1 MDVKTAVNAIRI
13 LSADQVQKA
22 NSGHPGLPLGAA
34 PIAYELWANHMIHN
48 PKNPKWINR
57 DRFILSAGHGSA
69 MLYSLLHLFGYDLP
83 ISELKR
89 FRQLDSLTPGH
100 PEYGH
105 TTGVEA
111 TTGPLGAGLGMAVGM
126 AIAEKHLAKRYNRD
140 GYNIFDHY
148 TYALC
153 GDGCLMEG
161 ISYEV
166 LSLAG
171 TLGLDKLI
179 VLYDSNSITIEGGTD
194 LAFTED
200 VTKRFEAMGF
210 QTLEVSDGNDL
221 AAVGRAIEEAKSD
234 KNRPS
239 FIKITTVIGYGVP
252 AKAGKASAHGEPLGE
267 ENVKILRE
275 NLGWKHDEPFFVP
288 EEVYQYYNELTAK
301 GAASEDAWNKMFAAY
316 SDAYPEL
323 SAELEA
329 CLNGSNAAKLEND
342 ENYWQRGTKA
352 NATRNISGSI
362 INYVKDVVTELIGGS
377 ADLGPSNKTV
387 MQAEAALSKDTPEGR
402 NIHFGVRELGM
413 TAVANGILLHGG
425 LRTYIATFLVFA
437 DYMKPML
444 RLASLMKIPQIA
456 VLSHDSIGVGE
467 DGPTHQPI
475 EQLTMLRG
483 MPNMNVWRP
492 ADEME
497 TRVAWF
503 SALTQKE
510 TPSCIALSRQNLPVI
525 ENSSKE
531 ALKGAYIVHKEK
543 GSAPDIILMAS
554 GSELSIAID
563 AAKVLEDE
571 GKAVRVVSVPC
582 LDVFEKQSE
591 EYKESI
597 LPFNCRK
604 RVAVEAAS
612 SVSWGKYVGLDGA
625 YVTMDGFGESAPAR
639 ELFNRFGFTA
649 QNVAAVARSLFI
661 DA

>member
-13 LSADQVQKA
+13 LSADQVQRA

-48 PKNPKWINR
+48 PRNPRWINR
-57 DRFILSAGHGSA
+57 DRFILSAGHGSS

-83 ISELKR
+83 LSELKR

-126 AIAEKHLAKRYNRD
+126 ALAEKHLAKRYNRD
-140 GYNIFDHY
+140 GYNVFDHY

-179 VLYDSNSITIEGGTD
+179 VLYDSNSITIEGSTD

-234 KNRPS
+234 KSRPS

-275 NLGWKHDEPFFVP
+275 SLGWKYDEPFYVP
-288 EEVYQYYNELTAK
+288 EEVYQHYNELTAK

-316 SDAYPEL
+316 SEAYPEL
-323 SAELEA
+323 SAELDA

-342 ENYWQRGTKA
+342 ENYWQKGTKA
-352 NATRNISGSI
+352 NATRNISGNI

-387 MQAEAALSKDTPEGR
+387 MKDEASLSKDTPEGR

-413 TAVANGILLHGG
+413 TAIANGILLHGG

-475 EQLTMLRG
+475 EQLTMLRS

-492 ADEME
+492 ADETE

-563 AAKVLEDE
+563 AAKLLESE

-582 LDVFEKQSE
+582 LDVFDKQSE

-597 LPFNCRK
+597 LPSDCRK

-625 YVTMDGFGESAPAR
+625 YVTMNGFGESAPAG
-639 ELFNRFGFTA
+639 ELFDRFGFTA
-649 QNVAAVARSLFI
+649 QNVAAVARSLFN
-661 DA
+661 

>member
-13 LSADQVQKA
+13 LSADQVQRA

-48 PKNPKWINR
+48 PRNPKWINR
-57 DRFILSAGHGSA
+57 DRFILSAGHGSS

-83 ISELKR
+83 LSELKR

-126 AIAEKHLAKRYNRD
+126 ALAEKHLAKRYNRD
-140 GYNIFDHY
+140 GYNVFDHY

-179 VLYDSNSITIEGGTD
+179 VLYDSNSITIEGSTD

-234 KNRPS
+234 KSRPS

-275 NLGWKHDEPFFVP
+275 SLGWKYDEPFYVP
-288 EEVYQYYNELTAK
+288 EEVYQHYNELTAK
-301 GAASEDAWNKMFAAY
+301 GAASEDAWDKMFAAY
-316 SDAYPEL
+316 SEAYPEL
-323 SAELEA
+323 SAELDA

-342 ENYWQRGTKA
+342 ENYWQKGTKA
-352 NATRNISGSI
+352 NATRNISGNI

-387 MQAEAALSKDTPEGR
+387 MKDEASLSKDTPEGR

-413 TAVANGILLHGG
+413 TAIANGILLHGG

-475 EQLTMLRG
+475 EQLTMLRS

-492 ADEME
+492 ADETE

-563 AAKVLEDE
+563 AAKLLESE

-582 LDVFEKQSE
+582 LDVFDKQSE

-597 LPFNCRK
+597 LPSDCRK

-625 YVTMDGFGESAPAR
+625 YVTMDGFGESAPAG
-639 ELFNRFGFTA
+639 ELFDRFGFTA
-649 QNVAAVARSLFI
+649 QNVAAVARSLFN
-661 DA
+661 

>member
-13 LSADQVQKA
+13 LSADQVQRA

-48 PKNPKWINR
+48 PRNPKWINR
-57 DRFILSAGHGSA
+57 DRFILSAGHGSS

-83 ISELKR
+83 LSELKR

-126 AIAEKHLAKRYNRD
+126 ALAEKHLAKRYNRD
-140 GYNIFDHY
+140 GYNVFDHY

-179 VLYDSNSITIEGGTD
+179 VLYDSNSITIEGSTD

-234 KNRPS
+234 KSRPS

-275 NLGWKHDEPFFVP
+275 SLGWKYDEPFYVP
-288 EEVYQYYNELTAK
+288 EEVYQHYNELTAK

-316 SDAYPEL
+316 SEAYPEL
-323 SAELEA
+323 SAELDA

-342 ENYWQRGTKA
+342 ENYWQKGTKA
-352 NATRNISGSI
+352 NATRNISGNI

-387 MQAEAALSKDTPEGR
+387 MKDEASLSKDTPEGR

-413 TAVANGILLHGG
+413 TAIANGILLHGG

-563 AAKVLEDE
+563 AAKLLESE

-582 LDVFEKQSE
+582 LDVFDKQSE

-597 LPFNCRK
+597 LPSDCRK

-625 YVTMDGFGESAPAR
+625 YVTMNGFGESAPAG

-649 QNVAAVARSLFI
+649 QNVAAVARSLFN
-661 DA
+661 

>member
-1 MDVKTAVNAIRI
+1 
-13 LSADQVQKA
+13 
-22 NSGHPGLPLGAA
+22 
-34 PIAYELWANHMIHN
+34 
-48 PKNPKWINR
+48 
-57 DRFILSAGHGSA
+57 
-69 MLYSLLHLFGYDLP
+69 
-83 ISELKR
+83 
-89 FRQLDSLTPGH
+89 
-100 PEYGH
+100 
-105 TTGVEA
+105 
-111 TTGPLGAGLGMAVGM
+111 LGAGLGMAVGM

-597 LPFNCRK
+597 LPSNCRK

-625 YVTMDGFGESAPAR
+625 YVTMDGFGESAPAG

>member
-13 LSADQVQKA
+13 LSADQVQRA

-48 PKNPKWINR
+48 PRNPKWINR
-57 DRFILSAGHGSA
+57 DRFILSAGHGSS

-83 ISELKR
+83 LSELKR

-126 AIAEKHLAKRYNRD
+126 ALAEKHLAKRYNRD
-140 GYNIFDHY
+140 GYNVFDHY

-179 VLYDSNSITIEGGTD
+179 VLYDSNSITIEGSTD

-234 KNRPS
+234 KSRPS

-275 NLGWKHDEPFFVP
+275 SLGWKYDEPFYVP
-288 EEVYQYYNELTAK
+288 EEVYQHYNELTAK

-316 SDAYPEL
+316 SEAYPEL
-323 SAELEA
+323 SAELDA

-342 ENYWQRGTKA
+342 ENYWQKGTKA
-352 NATRNISGSI
+352 NATRNISGNI

-387 MQAEAALSKDTPEGR
+387 MKDEASLSKDTPEGR

-413 TAVANGILLHGG
+413 TAIANGILLHGG

-475 EQLTMLRG
+475 EQLTMLRS

-492 ADEME
+492 ADETE

-503 SALTQKE
+503 SAITQKE

-563 AAKVLEDE
+563 AAKLLESE

-582 LDVFEKQSE
+582 LDVFDKQSE

-597 LPFNCRK
+597 LPSDCRK

-625 YVTMDGFGESAPAR
+625 YVTMNGFGESAPAG
-639 ELFNRFGFTA
+639 ELFDRFGFTA
-649 QNVAAVARSLFI
+649 QNVAAVARSLFN
-661 DA
+661 

>member
-13 LSADQVQKA
+13 LSADQVQRA

-48 PKNPKWINR
+48 PRNPKWINR
-57 DRFILSAGHGSA
+57 DRFILSAGHGSS

-83 ISELKR
+83 LSELKR

-126 AIAEKHLAKRYNRD
+126 ALAEKHLAKRYNRD
-140 GYNIFDHY
+140 GYNVFDHY

-179 VLYDSNSITIEGGTD
+179 VLYDSNSITIEGSTD

-234 KNRPS
+234 KSRPS

-275 NLGWKHDEPFFVP
+275 SLGWKYDEPFYVP
-288 EEVYQYYNELTAK
+288 EEVYQHYNELTAK

-316 SDAYPEL
+316 SEAYPEL
-323 SAELEA
+323 SAELDA

-342 ENYWQRGTKA
+342 ENYWQKGTKA
-352 NATRNISGSI
+352 NATRNISGNI

-387 MQAEAALSKDTPEGR
+387 MKDEASLSKDTPEGR

-413 TAVANGILLHGG
+413 TAITNGILLHGG

-475 EQLTMLRG
+475 EQLTMLRS

-492 ADEME
+492 ADETE

-563 AAKVLEDE
+563 AAKLLESE

-582 LDVFEKQSE
+582 LDVFDKQSE

-597 LPFNCRK
+597 LPSDCRK

-625 YVTMDGFGESAPAR
+625 YVTMDGFGESAPAG
-639 ELFNRFGFTA
+639 ELFDRFGFTA
-649 QNVAAVARSLFI
+649 QNVAAVARSLFN
-661 DA
+661 

>member
-13 LSADQVQKA
+13 LSADQVQRA

-48 PKNPKWINR
+48 PRNPKWINR
-57 DRFILSAGHGSA
+57 DRFILSAGHGSS

-83 ISELKR
+83 LSELKR

-126 AIAEKHLAKRYNRD
+126 ALAEKHLAKRYNRD
-140 GYNIFDHY
+140 GYNVFDHY

-179 VLYDSNSITIEGGTD
+179 VLYDSNSITIEGSTD

-234 KNRPS
+234 KSRPS

-275 NLGWKHDEPFFVP
+275 SLGWKYDEPFYVP
-288 EEVYQYYNELTAK
+288 EEVYQHYNELTAK
-301 GAASEDAWNKMFAAY
+301 GAASEDAWDKMFAAY
-316 SDAYPEL
+316 SEAYPEL
-323 SAELEA
+323 SAELDA

-342 ENYWQRGTKA
+342 ENYWQKGTKA
-352 NATRNISGSI
+352 NATRNISGNI

-387 MQAEAALSKDTPEGR
+387 MKDEASLSKDTPEGR

-413 TAVANGILLHGG
+413 TAIANGILLHGG

-475 EQLTMLRG
+475 EQLTMLRS

-492 ADEME
+492 ADETE

-563 AAKVLEDE
+563 AAKLLESE

-582 LDVFEKQSE
+582 LDVFDKQSE

-597 LPFNCRK
+597 LPSDCRK

-625 YVTMDGFGESAPAR
+625 YVTMNGFGESAPAG
-639 ELFNRFGFTA
+639 ELFDRFGFTA
-649 QNVAAVARSLFI
+649 QNVAAVARSLFN
-661 DA
+661 

>member
-13 LSADQVQKA
+13 LSADQVQRA

-48 PKNPKWINR
+48 PRNPKWINR
-57 DRFILSAGHGSA
+57 DRFILSAGHGSS

-83 ISELKR
+83 LSELKR

-126 AIAEKHLAKRYNRD
+126 ALAEKHLAKRYNRD
-140 GYNIFDHY
+140 GYNVFDHY

-179 VLYDSNSITIEGGTD
+179 VLYDSNSITIEGSTD

-234 KNRPS
+234 KSRPS

-275 NLGWKHDEPFFVP
+275 SLGWKYDEPFYVP
-288 EEVYQYYNELTAK
+288 EEVYQHYNELTAK
-301 GAASEDAWNKMFAAY
+301 GAASEDAWDKMFAAY
-316 SDAYPEL
+316 SEAYPEL
-323 SAELEA
+323 SAELDA

-342 ENYWQRGTKA
+342 ENYWQKGTKA
-352 NATRNISGSI
+352 NATRNISGNI

-387 MQAEAALSKDTPEGR
+387 MKDEASLSKDTPEGR

-413 TAVANGILLHGG
+413 TAIANGILLHGG

-475 EQLTMLRG
+475 EQLTMLRS

-492 ADEME
+492 ADETE

-503 SALTQKE
+503 SAITQKE

-563 AAKVLEDE
+563 AAKLLESE

-582 LDVFEKQSE
+582 LDVFDKQSE

-597 LPFNCRK
+597 LPSDCRK

-625 YVTMDGFGESAPAR
+625 YVTMDGFGESAPAG
-639 ELFNRFGFTA
+639 ELFDRFGFTA
-649 QNVAAVARSLFI
+649 QNVAAVARSLFN
-661 DA
+661 